1 LGYSAVFAVY
11 HCGAYVQNTHRKLV
25 AQREDWKRIGKFLMR
40 NEDVTEGGSIP
51 LKQFEPPTF
60 LRGIEK
66 SPIRQITDRA
76 KPGDI
81 SFGLGEPDL
90 QTPDVI
96 RREAMRV
103 IQEEQN
109 GYTLQAGLPALRER
123 VAQDYP
129 HLNLSTDQVIITAG
143 SQEAMYLA
151 LMTLVEAGDEVLIPN
166 PGFVAYP
173 TITRM
178 AGGRPIFYR
187 LPANSD
193 FSFDLDDFK
202 LRINSKTKVVVCTSP
217 SNPTGRT
224 LTSEELRGMAQA
236 VEESGSD
243 AFIISDEIYR
253 DLYYTGERPSS
264 ISEFY
269 PRTVLISGLS
279 KSMSMTGWRLGWILG
294 NEALIRGAHLLHGY
308 VTTCAS
314 TISQKAALA
323 AWSNEAVEART
334 QIRGTF
340 QRRRD
345 HLLALLRGVGLRCVT
360 PEGAFYTMVDVSRF
374 GSSVGVAEA
383 MLEAGVVTVPGDA
396 FGSEG
401 EGFLRVSFCADFS
414 VLAEGVKRMSVA
426 LKSLKRISV

>member
-1 LGYSAVFAVY
+1 MGSL
-11 HCGAYVQNTHRKLV
+11 N
-25 AQREDWKRIGKFLMR
+25 KF
-40 NEDVTEGGSIP
+40 
-51 LKQFEPPTF
+51 QPPAF
-60 LRGIEK
+60 LRGIER

-90 QTPDVI
+90 PTPDVI
-96 RREAMRV
+96 RREARRV

-109 GYTLQAGLPALRER
+109 GYTLQAGLPQLREL
-123 VAQDYP
+123 VVQDYP

-173 TITRM
+173 TITSM
-178 AGGRPIFYR
+178 KGGCPTYYQ
-187 LPANSD
+187 LPAASD
-193 FSFDLDDFK
+193 FSFDLAEFK
-202 LRINSKTKVVVCTSP
+202 RRLSSKTKVVVCTSP

-224 LTSEELRGMAQA
+224 LSRDELSGMANA
-236 VEESGSD
+236 LAESGSG

-253 DLYYTGERPSS
+253 DLYYTGERPAS

-269 PRTVLISGLS
+269 PRTVVISGLS

-294 NEALIRGAHLLHGY
+294 EQAVIAAAHLLHGY

-314 TISQKAALA
+314 TVSQKAALA
-323 AWSNEAVEART
+323 AWSLEGSEARR
-334 QIRGTF
+334 QHRSTF
-340 QRRRD
+340 RKRRD
-345 HLLALLRGVGLRCVT
+345 HLLGLIRSECGLRCVT
-360 PEGAFYTMVDVSRF
+360 PEGAFYTMVDIGRY
-374 GSSVGVAEA
+374 GSSIEVAEA
-383 MLEAGVVTVPGDA
+383 ILEGGVVTVPGNA

-401 EGFLRVSFCADFS
+401 EGFLRCSFCADLP
-414 VLAEGVKRMSVA
+414 VLTEGVKRVSAA
-426 LKSLKRISV
+426 LKSLR

>member
-1 LGYSAVFAVY
+1 VKPF
-11 HCGAYVQNTHRKLV
+11 Q
-25 AQREDWKRIGKFLMR
+25 
-40 NEDVTEGGSIP
+40 
-51 LKQFEPPTF
+51 PPSF
-60 LRGIEK
+60 LRGIER
-66 SPIRQITDRA
+66 SPIRAITDRA

-90 QTPDVI
+90 PTPEVI

-103 IQEEQN
+103 IAEERN

-123 VAQDYP
+123 VAGDHPQ
-129 HLNLSTDQVIITAG
+129 LQLSNDQVIITAG

-151 LMTLVEAGDEVLIPN
+151 LMTLVQSGDEVLIPN

-178 AGGRPIFYR
+178 AGGTPTFYQ
-187 LPANSD
+187 LPAIDD
-193 FSFDLDDFK
+193 FGFDLDDFK
-202 LRINSKTKVVVCTSP
+202 RQLSSRTKVVVCTSP

-224 LTSEELRGMAQA
+224 LTSDELRGMAQA
-236 VEESGSD
+236 VADSGSA

-253 DLYYTGERPSS
+253 ELYYSGERPDS

-269 PRTVLISGLS
+269 PRTVVISGLS

-294 NEALIRGAHLLHGY
+294 DEAVIRAAHLLHGY
-308 VTTCAS
+308 LTTCAS

-323 AWSNEAVEART
+323 AWSDEATQARA
-334 QIRGTF
+334 QHRGIF

-345 HLLALLRGVGLRCVT
+345 HLLAALRKVGLRCIT
-360 PEGAFYTMVDVSRF
+360 PEGAFYTMVDVAQY
-374 GSSVGVAEA
+374 GSSMEVAEA
-383 MLEAGVVTVPGDA
+383 MLEAGVVTVPGNA

-401 EGFLRVSFCADFS
+401 EGFLRCSFCADLP
-414 VLAEGVKRMSVA
+414 VLTEGVKRISAA
-426 LKSLKRISV
+426 LKSWKE

>member
-1 LGYSAVFAVY
+1 MKTF
-11 HCGAYVQNTHRKLV
+11 QPP
-25 AQREDWKRIGKFLMR
+25 KFLR
-40 NEDVTEGGSIP
+40 S
-51 LKQFEPPTF
+51 
-60 LRGIEK
+60 IEK

-90 QTPDVI
+90 PTPEVI
-96 RREAMRV
+96 RREAVRV
-103 IQEEQN
+103 IQEERN
-109 GYTLQAGLPALRER
+109 GYTLQAGLPSLRAR
-123 VAQDYP
+123 IAQDYP
-129 HLNLSTDQVIITAG
+129 HLNPSTDQVIVTAG

-151 LMTLVEAGDEVLIPN
+151 LMTLVEPGDEVLIPN

-178 AGGRPIFYR
+178 AGGRATFYQ
-187 LPANSD
+187 LPAASD

-202 LRINSKTKVVVCTSP
+202 RRLSPKTKVVVCTSP

-224 LTSEELRGMAQA
+224 LTNEDLRGIAQA
-236 VEESGSD
+236 VGESSD

-253 DLYYTGERPSS
+253 DLYYGGERPSS

-269 PRTVLISGLS
+269 PFTVVISGLS

-294 NEALIRGAHLLHGY
+294 DEGVIRAAHLLHGY

-323 AWSNEAVEART
+323 AWSNEAAEART
-334 QIRGTF
+334 QIRSTF

-345 HLLALLRGVGLRCVT
+345 HLLELIRDECGLRCVT
-360 PEGAFYTMVDVSRF
+360 PDGAFYTMVDIARY
-374 GSSVGVAEA
+374 GSSMEVAEA
-383 MLEAGVVTVPGDA
+383 MLESGVVTVPGSA
-396 FGSEG
+396 FGSES
-401 EGFLRVSFCADFS
+401 EGFLRVSFCADLP
-414 VLAEGVKRMSVA
+414 VLTEGVRRMERGLSTLQNRA
-426 LKSLKRISV
+426 R

>member
-1 LGYSAVFAVY
+1 VS
-11 HCGAYVQNTHRKLV
+11 
-25 AQREDWKRIGKFLMR
+25 
-40 NEDVTEGGSIP
+40 P
-51 LKQFEPPTF
+51 LKQFQPPAF

-90 QTPDVI
+90 PTPDVI

-109 GYTLQAGLPALRER
+109 GYTLQAGLPALRKC
-123 VAQDYP
+123 VAQDHL

-178 AGGRPIFYR
+178 AGGLPTFYQ
-187 LPANSD
+187 LPANRD

-224 LTSEELRGMAQA
+224 LTSEELRGMALA

-269 PRTVLISGLS
+269 PRTVVISGLS

-294 NEALIRGAHLLHGY
+294 DEAVIRGAHLLHGY

-323 AWSNEAVEART
+323 AWSNEAVEARKH
-334 QIRGTF
+334 IRGTF

-345 HLLALLRGVGLRCVT
+345 HLLALLRGAGLRCVT

-374 GSSVGVAEA
+374 GSSVEVAEA

-401 EGFLRVSFCADFS
+401 DGFLRVSFCADLP
-414 VLAEGVKRMSVA
+414 VLTEGVRRMERGLSTLQNRA
-426 LKSLKRISV
+426 R

>member
-1 LGYSAVFAVY
+1 MKPF
-11 HCGAYVQNTHRKLV
+11 Q
-25 AQREDWKRIGKFLMR
+25 
-40 NEDVTEGGSIP
+40 
-51 LKQFEPPTF
+51 PPAF

-90 QTPDVI
+90 PTPEVI
-96 RREAMRV
+96 RREAVRV
-103 IQEEQN
+103 IQEERN
-109 GYTLQAGLPALRER
+109 GYTLQAGLTALRER
-123 VAQDYP
+123 VAGDYP
-129 HLNLSTDQVIITAG
+129 HMDLSTDQVIITAG

-178 AGGRPIFYR
+178 AGGQPTYYQ
-187 LPANSD
+187 LPATRE

-202 LRINSKTKVVVCTSP
+202 RQISLKTKVVVCTSP

-224 LTSEELRGMAQA
+224 LTTDELRGMAQA
-236 VEESGSD
+236 VEESGSG

-253 DLYYTGERPSS
+253 DLYYTGERPGS

-269 PRTVLISGLS
+269 PRTVLITGLS
-279 KSMSMTGWRLGWILG
+279 KSTCMTGWRLGWILG
-294 NEALIRGAHLLHGY
+294 DAGVIRACHLLHGY

-323 AWSNEAVEART
+323 AWSDEAAEARK
-334 QIRGTF
+334 QIRHTF
-340 QRRRD
+340 HVRRD
-345 HLLALLRGVGLRCVT
+345 HLLALLREAGLRCIT
-360 PEGAFYTMVDVSRF
+360 PEGAFYTMVDIGEY
-374 GSSVGVAEA
+374 GSSMEVAEA
-383 MLEAGVVTVPGDA
+383 ILEGGVVTVPGNA

-401 EGFLRVSFCADFS
+401 EGFLRVSFCADLP
-414 VLAEGVKRMSVA
+414 VLTEGVRRMDAA
-426 LKSLKRISV
+426 LGRLKKKPGS

>member
-1 LGYSAVFAVY
+1 LPTF
-11 HCGAYVQNTHRKLV
+11 Q
-25 AQREDWKRIGKFLMR
+25 
-40 NEDVTEGGSIP
+40 
-51 LKQFEPPTF
+51 PPPF

-90 QTPDVI
+90 PTPEVI

-103 IQEEQN
+103 IQEERN

-123 VAQDYP
+123 VAHDYP
-129 HLNLSTDQVIITAG
+129 HLNLSIDQVIVTAG

-178 AGGRPIFYR
+178 AGGSPAFYQ
-187 LPANSD
+187 LPAAND
-193 FSFDLDDFK
+193 FSFDLNDFK
-202 LRINSKTKVVVCTSP
+202 QRLSPKTKVVVCTSP

-224 LTSEELRGMAQA
+224 LTSGELRAMAQA
-236 VEESGSD
+236 VEESGSH

-253 DLYYTGERPSS
+253 DLYYTGERPGS

-269 PRTVLISGLS
+269 PRTVVISGLS
-279 KSMSMTGWRLGWILG
+279 KSTCMTGWRLGWILG
-294 NEALIRGAHLLHGY
+294 DEAVIRAAHLLHGY

-323 AWSNEAVEART
+323 AWSDEAVEARR
-334 QIRGTF
+334 QIRLTF

-345 HLLALLRGVGLRCVT
+345 HLLAALRGIGLRCIT
-360 PEGAFYTMVDVSRF
+360 PDGAFYTMVDVHEY
-374 GSSVGVAEA
+374 GSSLGVAETF
-383 MLEAGVVTVPGDA
+383 LEAGVVTVPGNA
-396 FGSEG
+396 FGREG
-401 EGFLRVSFCADFS
+401 EGFLRVSFCADLP
-414 VLAEGVKRMSVA
+414 VLSEGVERMGAA
-426 LKSLKRISV
+426 LNGLLKH

>member
-1 LGYSAVFAVY
+1 
-11 HCGAYVQNTHRKLV
+11 
-25 AQREDWKRIGKFLMR
+25 
-40 NEDVTEGGSIP
+40 
-51 LKQFEPPTF
+51 LKPFQPPSF

-90 QTPDVI
+90 PTPEVI

-103 IQEEQN
+103 IAEERN

-123 VAQDYP
+123 VAADYP

-151 LMTLVEAGDEVLIPN
+151 LMTLLEAGDEVLIPN

-178 AGGRPIFYR
+178 AGGSPTFYR
-187 LPANSD
+187 LPAASD
-193 FSFDLDDFK
+193 FSFDLEDFK
-202 LRINSKTKVVVCTSP
+202 RQLSAKTKVVVCTSP

-224 LTSEELRGMAQA
+224 LTNEELRAMAQA
-236 VEESGSD
+236 VAESNSD

-253 DLYYTGERPSS
+253 ELYYTGERPGS

-269 PRTVLISGLS
+269 PRTLVISGLS

-294 NEALIRGAHLLHGY
+294 DDAVIRAAHLLHGY

-323 AWSNEAVEART
+323 AWSNEAVKARG
-334 QIRGTF
+334 QIRGIF

-345 HLLALLRGVGLRCVT
+345 HLLAALRSVGLRSIA
-360 PEGAFYTMVDVSRF
+360 PDGAFYTMVDIARY
-374 GSSVGVAEA
+374 GSSLEVAEA
-383 MLEAGVVTVPGDA
+383 MLAAGVVTVPGNA

-401 EGFLRVSFCADFS
+401 EGFLRASFCADLP
-414 VLAEGVKRMSVA
+414 VLTEGVARMKCGLSTLQNRA
-426 LKSLKRISV
+426 R